1 MKIST
6 LMVCVIGAGIMGLV
20 SAQKPG
26 FTRVALQS
34 HELSVPGRMGVQAR
48 AEFDPG
54 IFAGRHTHPGEE
66 LGYVLEGEF
75 ELRVDGQ
82 ATRVVKAGEAFMVP
96 GNTIH
101 DALNIGSSKGK
112 ILATYFVEKGKPVAT
127 FVD

>member
-1 MKIST
+1 MKAST
-6 LMVCVIGAGIMGLV
+6 LLVCVMGAGLMGLV

-66 LGYVLEGEF
+66 LGYVLDGEF
-75 ELRVDGQ
+75 EIRVDGQ
-82 ATRVVKAGEAFMVP
+82 EPKTVKAGDAFMVP
-96 GNTIH
+96 ANTIH
-101 DALNIGSSKGK
+101 DALNTGTTKGK

-127 FVD
+127 FVN